1 MTDASASSPRC
12 ALVAGALGLVGA
24 SLLAHLQATGWR
36 TVGLA
41 RGAAPAEATAPASH
55 RHIQLDL
62 SDASACRGTL
72 APLANAVT
80 HVFFAARASDADAQ
94 RETAANLAML
104 ANLLDALGGGESR
117 LAHVCLVHGTKWY
130 GSHLGPY
137 PTPAAEDDPRCAAP
151 VFYFAQHDEMRRRA
165 QRGGWTWSTVR
176 PHIVLG
182 VGTRYPHNCVTLL
195 AAYGTLCKA
204 TGRPFAFPG
213 SPAAFD
219 AISQCTDCDLL
230 ARAMVWSATD
240 ARAANQDY
248 NVINGDYFRWRRLWP
263 KLAGFFGVPGAG
275 VVPTSLQR
283 EFADAQPQ
291 WERIVAEHGL
301 QPLRLAQLANWRFG
315 DFLFAAGWD
324 DMSSTVKLRE
334 HGFHDTVSTE
344 GSLFGHLRRM
354 RAERLIP

>member
-1 MTDASASSPRC
+1 
-12 ALVAGALGLVGA
+12 
-24 SLLAHLQATGWR
+24 
-36 TVGLA
+36 
-41 RGAAPAEATAPASH
+41 
-55 RHIQLDL
+55 
-62 SDASACRGTL
+62 
-72 APLANAVT
+72 
-80 HVFFAARASDADAQ
+80 
-94 RETAANLAML
+94 
-104 ANLLDALGGGESR
+104 
-117 LAHVCLVHGTKWY
+117 
-130 GSHLGPY
+130 
-137 PTPAAEDDPRCAAP
+137 
-151 VFYFAQHDEMRRRA
+151 
-165 QRGGWTWSTVR
+165 
-176 PHIVLG
+176 
-182 VGTRYPHNCVTLL
+182 
-195 AAYGTLCKA
+195 
-204 TGRPFAFPG
+204 
-213 SPAAFD
+213 
-219 AISQCTDCDLL
+219 
-230 ARAMVWSATD
+230 MVWSATD